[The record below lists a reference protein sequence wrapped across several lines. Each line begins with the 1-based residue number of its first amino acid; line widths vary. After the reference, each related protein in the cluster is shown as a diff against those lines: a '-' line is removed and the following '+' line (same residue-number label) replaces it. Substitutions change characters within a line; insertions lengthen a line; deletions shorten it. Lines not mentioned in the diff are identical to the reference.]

1 MARFSELK
9 YDRIAELLG
18 ISEGAVKV
26 RVHRALKELKA
37 AFLADT
43 APVAPMAPLA
53 PAPSGSPLKE
63 VE

>member
-26 RVHRALKELKA
+26 RVHRAMKELKE
-37 AFLADT
+37 AFLADR
-43 APVAPMAPLA
+43 A
-53 PAPSGSPLKE
+53 PAEPAQPGDPGSRE
-63 VE
+63 EGGVV